1 MSESEVRI
9 GGTYL
14 VRIGRILAPV
24 RIDCEARYGYGWWG
38 VNLITHKEVRVRSV
52 RRIRAELKP
61 EKPDLILRL
70 SDDGC
75 WRWFGYETNADTGV
89 VGYSARDAWE
99 QASFAWHAWGFT
111 PVGPFAAVLK
121 QKE

>member
-38 VNLITHKEVRVRSV
+38 VNLITNKEVRIRSA
-52 RRIRAELKP
+52 RRIRGEVVP
-61 EKPDLILRL
+61 EKPDLVLRL

-75 WRWFGYETNADTGV
+75 WRWFEYQTGADTGV
-89 VGYSARDAWE
+89 VGYTAKDAWE
-99 QASFAWHAWGFT
+99 QASFAWHAWDFRPT
-111 PVGPFAAVLK
+111 GPFSAILGR
-121 QKE
+121 